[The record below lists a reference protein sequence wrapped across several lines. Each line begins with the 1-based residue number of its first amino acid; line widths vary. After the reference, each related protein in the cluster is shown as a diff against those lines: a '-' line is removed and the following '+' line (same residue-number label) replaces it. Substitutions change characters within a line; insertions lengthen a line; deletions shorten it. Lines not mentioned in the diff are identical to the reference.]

1 MEMKTSDRSRAMQ
14 ASPIRKLVPF
24 ANQAKKRGTGV
35 YHLNIGQP
43 DIETPKVFME
53 AVRDADI
60 DVLAYADSNGWEP
73 LRQAIAHYYKRIG
86 LPYETE
92 DIIITNGGSEALQW
106 ALLITCDVGEEVLVP
121 EPFYTN
127 YRGFAAPYLVGISPI
142 STFPE
147 DGFALPSRERI
158 EGLITEKTRGF
169 LLSNPGNPAGVV
181 YSPEEVR
188 LLADIARDRDLFI
201 IADEVYREFC
211 YDGKVATSFGS
222 MADGLDRLILIDSVS
237 KRFSA
242 CGARIGSLTSKNTE
256 VMTAALKLGQA
267 RLCAPTL
274 EMIGAKALYELDPDY
289 FTPIRERYEERRDI
303 LVDALRGMEGVLCE
317 KPGGAFYAIA
327 KLPVE
332 NAEDFAIWLLT
343 DFELD
348 GRTVM
353 LAPAENFYQTPGMGL
368 DEVRVAYVLDKDDLK
383 EAMRILEVALE
394 TYPGRIG

>member
-1 MEMKTSDRSRAMQ
+1 MEMRTSYRSRAMQ

-24 ANQAKKRGTGV
+24 ADQAKKRGVKV

-53 AVRDADI
+53 AVQQAEF
-60 DVLAYADSNGWEP
+60 DVLAYADSHGWEP
-73 LRQAIAHYYKRIG
+73 LRQAIAAYYKRLD
-86 LPYETE
+86 LPFEAE
-92 DIIITNGGSEALQW
+92 DVIITNGGSEALQW
-106 ALLITCDVGEEVLVP
+106 ALLIACDTGEEVLVP

-142 STFPE
+142 TTCPE
-147 DGFALPSRERI
+147 EGFALPSRERI
-158 EGLITEKTRGF
+158 EELISDKTRGF

-188 LLADIARDRDLFI
+188 MLSDIARDRGLFI

-211 YDGKVATSFGS
+211 YDGKEATSFGS
-222 MADGLDRLILIDSVS
+222 LTDNLDRLILIDSIS

-242 CGARIGSLTSKNTE
+242 CGARIGSLTSKNKE

-274 EMIGAKALYELDPDY
+274 EMIGAKALYELDPAY

-327 KLPVE
+327 KLPVDK
-332 NAEDFAIWLLT
+332 ADDFAIWLLT

-348 GRTVM
+348 GGTVM

-368 DEVRVAYVLDKDDLK
+368 DEVRVAYVLNTDDLK
-383 EAMRILEVALE
+383 EAMRILKAALKV
-394 TYPGRIG
+394 YPGRKS